1 MRLRQIVLLLLL
13 ALAIGAFVALDLG
26 RFLSF
31 EQLKASQAG
40 FAQLHAQ
47 QPFTVAA
54 VYFLVYVLATAL
66 SIPGAVIITLAG
78 GAIFGLWQ
86 GLLIVSFASTVGAT
100 LAFLASRFLLRDWVE
115 ARFGQRLTDI
125 NAGVNREGGFYL
137 FTLRLIPVVPFFL
150 INLLMGLTRMKVWT
164 YYWVSQVGM
173 LAGTAVYVNAGTQ
186 LAQIDSL
193 QGILSPALLGS
204 FVLLGIFPL
213 IARRIVAAVQKR
225 KVYARWADQRPQTF
239 DRNLIVIG
247 GGAGGLVSAYIA
259 AAVKAKVTLI
269 EAHKMGGDCLNYGCV
284 PSKALIKSAKLAHQ
298 MRHASNYGLSDAAPS
313 FSFKAVMQRVH
324 DVIKAIEPH
333 DSIERYTGLGV
344 EVLQGYGRLVNPW
357 TVEVALNDGT
367 TRRLTARSIVIAAGA
382 SPFVPPLPG
391 LDDVGYVT
399 SDTLWDEF
407 AQLDEVPKRLVVL
420 GGGPI
425 GCELA
430 QSFARL
436 GSHVTQVE
444 MGERIMVRE
453 DEEVSELAKAALE
466 ADGVQVLTGH
476 KALRCELR
484 PVTASAAKQSMDRHA
499 SLAMTN
505 EDLTMTNEGLAM
517 TSGGV
522 ATTFEKCLIVEHNG
536 QEQVIPFDQL
546 LCAVGRV
553 ARLQGYGLEDL
564 GIPTQRTV
572 ETNEYLQ
579 TIYPNIYAAGD
590 VAGPFQ
596 FTHTA
601 AHQAWY
607 AAVNALFGE
616 WKLFKA
622 DYSVIPWATFIDP
635 EVARVGLNEQEA
647 KEKNIPYEVTKYGID
662 DLDRAICDEG
672 PYSEAHGFVKVLT
685 VPGKDTILGV
695 TIVGAHAGDLL
706 AEYVLAMKH
715 GLGLNKIL
723 GTIHTYPTMSEANKY
738 AAGEWKRA
746 HAPQRLLAWVKKYHD
761 WRRG

>member
-13 ALAIGAFVALDLG
+13 ALAIGTFVALDLG

-31 EQLKASQAG
+31 EQLKASQAS
-40 FAQLHAQ
+40 FEQLHAE
-47 QPFTVAA
+47 QPFTVAV
-54 VYFLVYVLATAL
+54 VYFLTYVLATAL
-66 SIPGAVIITLAG
+66 SIPGAVVITLAG

-115 ARFGQRLTDI
+115 ARFGQRLADI
-125 NAGVNREGGFYL
+125 HLGVDREGGFYL

-164 YYWVSQVGM
+164 YYWVSQLGM

-186 LAQIDSL
+186 LAQLDSVK
-193 QGILSPALLGS
+193 GILSPALLGS

-225 KVYARWADQRPQTF
+225 KVYARWADQRPKTF

-344 EVLQGYGRLVNPW
+344 EVLQGYGKLVNPW

-367 TRRLTARSIVIAAGA
+367 TQRLTARSIVIAAGA
-382 SPFVPPLPG
+382 RPFVPPLPG

-407 AQLDEVPKRLVVL
+407 AKLDEVPQRLVVL

-444 MGERIMVRE
+444 MGARIMVRE
-453 DEEVSELAKAALE
+453 DSEVSELAKASLE
-466 ADGVQVLTGH
+466 ADGVQVLTGQ
-476 KALRCELR
+476 KALRCE
-484 PVTASAAKQSMDRHA
+484 VVD
-499 SLAMTN
+499 
-505 EDLTMTNEGLAM
+505 G
-517 TSGGV
+517 
-522 ATTFEKCLIVEHNG
+522 EKTLVVEHAG
-536 QEQVIPFDQL
+536 AEKRIVFDQL

-564 GIPTQRTV
+564 GIPTHRTV
-572 ETNEYLQ
+572 QTNEYLQ

-622 DYSVIPWATFIDP
+622 EYSVIPWATFIDP

-647 KEKNIPYEVTKYGID
+647 QEKKIPYEVTKYGID
-662 DLDRAICDEG
+662 DLDRAIAD
-672 PYSEAHGFVKVLT
+672 SEAHGFVKVLT
-685 VPGKDTILGV
+685 VPGKDKILGV
-695 TIVGAHAGDLL
+695 TIVSAHAADLL

-715 GLGLNKIL
+715 GLGLTKIL

-746 HAPQRLLAWVKKYHD
+746 HAPQKLLAWVKKYHD
-761 WRRG
+761 WKRRA

>member
-13 ALAIGAFVALDLG
+13 ALAIGAFMALDLG

-31 EQLKASQAG
+31 EQLKASQAS
-40 FAQLHAQ
+40 FDQLYAQ
-47 QPFTVAA
+47 QPVMVAA
-54 VYFLVYVLATAL
+54 VYFGVYVLATAL

-78 GAIFGLWQ
+78 GAVFGLWW
-86 GLLIVSFASTVGAT
+86 GLLIVSFASTLGAT
-100 LAFLASRFLLRDWVE
+100 LAFLASRFVLREWVE
-115 ARFGQRLTDI
+115 ARFGQRLADI
-125 NAGVNREGGFYL
+125 HAGVDKEGAFYL

-150 INLLMGLTRMKVWT
+150 INLLMGLTRMKTWT
-164 YYWVSQVGM
+164 YYWVSQLGM

-186 LAQIDSL
+186 LAQLDSV

-213 IARRIVAAVQKR
+213 LARRVVAAVQKR
-225 KVYARWADQRPQTF
+225 KVYARWASLRPKTF

-247 GGAGGLVSAYIA
+247 GGAAGLVSAYIA

-298 MRHASNYGLSDAAPS
+298 MRHGAQYGLSDTAPS

-333 DSIERYTGLGV
+333 DSVARYTSLGV
-344 EVLQGYGRLVNPW
+344 EVLQGYGKLVNPW
-357 TVEVALNDGT
+357 TVEVTLNNGQVQ
-367 TRRLTARSIVIAAGA
+367 RLTARSIVIAAGA
-382 SPFVPPLPG
+382 RPMVPPLPG
-391 LDDVGYVT
+391 LDNVGYVT

-407 AQLDEVPKRLVVL
+407 AKLDDIPKRIVVL

-425 GCELA
+425 GCELS

-436 GSHVTQVE
+436 GAQVMQVE
-444 MGERIMVRE
+444 MGDRIMVRE
-453 DEEVSELAKAALE
+453 DEEVSALARDALQ
-466 ADGVQVLTGH
+466 ADGVLVLTGH
-476 KALRCELR
+476 KALRCERRGEDKIL
-484 PVTASAAKQSMDRHA
+484 VA
-499 SLAMTN
+499 SLQR
-505 EDLTMTNEGLAM
+505 EGQ
-517 TSGGV
+517 GEEV
-522 ATTFEKCLIVEHNG
+522 EIV
-536 QEQVIPFDQL
+536 FDAL
-546 LCAVGRV
+546 VCAVGRV
-553 ARLQGYGLEDL
+553 ARLQGYGLEDI
-564 GIPTQRTV
+564 GVPTHRTV

-590 VAGPFQ
+590 VAGPYQ

-607 AAVNALFGE
+607 AAVNALFGD
-616 WKLFKA
+616 FKSFKV
-622 DYSVIPWATFIDP
+622 DYRVIPWATFIDP

-647 KEKNIPYEVTKYGID
+647 KEKNIAYEVTKYGID
-662 DLDRAICDEG
+662 DLDRAIAD
-672 PYSEAHGFVKVLT
+672 SEAHGFVKVLT
-685 VPGKDTILGV
+685 VPGKDRILGV
-695 TIVGAHAGDLL
+695 TIVGSHAGDLL

-746 HAPQRLLAWVKKYHD
+746 HAPQKLLAWVKKFHD

>member
-31 EQLKASQAG
+31 DQLKASQAS
-40 FAQLHAQ
+40 FAQLHAE
-47 QPFTVAA
+47 QPFTVAV
-54 VYFLVYVLATAL
+54 VYFLIYVLATAL
-66 SIPGAVIITLAG
+66 SFPGATIITLAG
-78 GAIFGLWQ
+78 GAVFGLWQ

-100 LAFLASRFLLRDWVE
+100 LAFLASRFLLRDWLE
-115 ARFGQRLTDI
+115 ARFGQRLADI
-125 NAGVNREGGFYL
+125 NAGVDREGGFYL

-164 YYWVSQVGM
+164 YYWVSQLGM

-186 LAQIDSL
+186 LGQLDSVK
-193 QGILSPALLGS
+193 GILSPALLGS

-225 KVYARWADQRPQTF
+225 KVYARWADQRPKTF

-298 MRHASNYGLSDAAPS
+298 MRHASNYGLSDAAPG

-367 TRRLTARSIVIAAGA
+367 TGLDGTPKVVRLTARSIVIAAGA
-382 SPFVPPLPG
+382 RPFVPPLPG

-407 AQLDEVPKRLVVL
+407 AQLDEVPQRLVVL

-444 MGERIMVRE
+444 MGTRIMVRE
-453 DEEVSELAKAALE
+453 DVEVSELAKASLV

-476 KALRCELR
+476 KALRCEMVNGDKTL
-484 PVTASAAKQSMDRHA
+484 V
-499 SLAMTN
+499 
-505 EDLTMTNEGLAM
+505 
-517 TSGGV
+517 
-522 ATTFEKCLIVEHNG
+522 VEHAG
-536 QEQVIPFDQL
+536 AEKRIVFDQL

-564 GIPTQRTV
+564 GIPTNRTV
-572 ETNEYLQ
+572 DTNEYLQ

-647 KEKNIPYEVTKYGID
+647 KEKNIAYEVTQYNID
-662 DLDRAICDEG
+662 DLDRAIAD
-672 PYSEAHGFVKVLT
+672 SEAHGFVKVLT
-685 VPGKDTILGV
+685 VPGKNKILGV
-695 TIVGAHAGDLL
+695 TIVGAHAADLL

-723 GTIHTYPTMSEANKY
+723 GTIHTYPTMAEANKY
-738 AAGEWKRA
+738 AAGEWKRT

-761 WRRG
+761 FKRGA

>member
-13 ALAIGAFVALDLG
+13 ALAIGAFVVLDLG
-26 RFLSF
+26 RYLSF
-31 EQLKASQAG
+31 EQLKVSQAS
-40 FAQLHAQ
+40 FAQLHAD

-66 SIPGAVIITLAG
+66 SIPGAVVITLAG
-78 GAIFGLWQ
+78 GAIFGLWP

-115 ARFGQRLTDI
+115 ARFGQRLADI
-125 NAGVNREGGFYL
+125 NAGVNREGSFYL

-164 YYWVSQVGM
+164 YYWVSQIGM

-186 LAQIDSL
+186 LAQLDSVK
-193 QGILSPALLGS
+193 GILSPALLGS

-225 KVYARWADQRPQTF
+225 KVYARWADQRPKTF

-284 PSKALIKSAKLAHQ
+284 PSKALIKSAKVAHQ

-344 EVLQGYGRLVNPW
+344 EVLQGYGKLVNPW
-357 TVEVALNDGT
+357 TVEIALNGGGT
-367 TRRLTARSIVIAAGA
+367 QRLTARSIVIAAGA

-391 LDDVGYVT
+391 LDVVGYVT

-407 AQLDEVPKRLVVL
+407 SKLDEVPQRLVVL

-444 MGERIMVRE
+444 MGARIMVRE
-453 DEEVSELAKAALE
+453 DEEVSELAKASLE
-466 ADGVQVLTGH
+466 ADGVQVLTCH
-476 KALRCELR
+476 KALRCEL
-484 PVTASAAKQSMDRHA
+484 VD
-499 SLAMTN
+499 
-505 EDLTMTNEGLAM
+505 G
-517 TSGGV
+517 
-522 ATTFEKCLIVEHNG
+522 EKTLVVEHAG
-536 QEQVIPFDQL
+536 AEKRIVFDQL

-564 GIPTQRTV
+564 GIPTHRTV
-572 ETNEYLQ
+572 DTNEYLQ

-616 WKLFKA
+616 LKLFKA

-647 KEKNIPYEVTKYGID
+647 KEKNIPYEVTQYNID
-662 DLDRAICDEG
+662 DLDRAIAD
-672 PYSEAHGFVKVLT
+672 SEAHGFVRVLT
-685 VPGKDTILGV
+685 VPGKDRILGV
-695 TIVGAHAGDLL
+695 TIVGAYAADLL

-715 GLGLNKIL
+715 GLGLTKIL
-723 GTIHTYPTMSEANKY
+723 GTIHTYPTMSEANKF

-746 HAPQRLLAWVKKYHD
+746 HAPQKLLAWVKKYHD